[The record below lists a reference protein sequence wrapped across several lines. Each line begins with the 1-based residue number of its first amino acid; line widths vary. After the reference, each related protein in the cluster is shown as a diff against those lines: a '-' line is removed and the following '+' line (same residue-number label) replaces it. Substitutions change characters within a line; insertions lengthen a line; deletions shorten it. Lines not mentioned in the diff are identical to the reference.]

1 MQKLKF
7 LFLIGIFVFLAA
19 CQDSGG
25 PNPNPIPVPV
35 VPAQDIAINLDGAST
50 SFFLRNDGVAASSF
64 LYGIT
69 ASDYTVDGQVSG
81 PWFDL
86 TPTSG
91 PCGRWSEQ

>member
-1 MQKLKF
+1 MEQ
-7 LFLIGIFVFLAA
+7 VRV
-19 CQDSGG
+19 S
-25 PNPNPIPVPV
+25 
-35 VPAQDIAINLDGAST
+35 
-50 SFFLRNDGVAASSF
+50 FLRNDGVAASSF

-91 PCGRWSEQ
+91 VWQVVRAVKLSSVLKITSTLPATKPRLQLIMAQGKKAFG